1 MAKSELVYE
10 FLGSRN
16 LFTTPID
23 ITGLQGDKYDYELVT
38 FFEDEGG
45 NSELQGTFNNDT
57 ATNYRKYNLQGDGS
71 SPSASTAETRT
82 AVEWGMNCYSFP
94 TLGIFNITGDSS
106 GERVINGLSSQSS
119 SSGDTR
125 VSQKSMYWKDTLN
138 EITSIQLKKNV
149 SITSNC
155 HIMLYRVPKAASQ
168 GNWEK
173 VDELTWAAESAEKSF
188 TGLDGNRDKK
198 YKVVW
203 SGDDEPRISINAD
216 QSVNYTVQ
224 ELRNENGTIKSAPRS
239 QSWLALDGIDASIII
254 NAVSGQKRLCIGS
267 ASKGSGGAVDQGERA
282 TWWGN
287 TLNTLNTIELN
298 IDNRTLVGTATLY
311 RMKGNGETDGS
322 LPWELIEEVDVS
334 GDFSSGHVFS
344 NLTGNSEKLFRV
356 EFVGEPITASLLC
369 RFNSDSGSN
378 YPLQWLAA
386 STSTPSAGSSTETY
400 IPLTQANVANVPVH
414 GNLIIYPKS
423 GQQRPALI
431 ETVSREN
438 LMYKFAGWW
447 TNTID
452 EINSILIYSSNTD
465 VVTGKLKLWRL
476 NK

>member
-10 FLGSRN
+10 FLGSQN
-16 LFTTPID
+16 LNTTPID
-23 ITGLQGDKYDYELVT
+23 ITGLQGNTYDYKLVMFGDAVNNANEIRLT
-38 FFEDEGG
+38 
-45 NSELQGTFNNDT
+45 SNNDT
-57 ATNYRKYNLQGDGS
+57 TSNYRWYRMAARAALAFANVDDSISHVYLGNCKNKPTLLVCDITGELGDERLIKS
-71 SPSASTAETRT
+71 FAALADSASATELAK
-82 AVEWGMNCYSFP
+82 V
-94 TLGIFNITGDSS
+94 S
-106 GERVINGLSSQSS
+106 G
-119 SSGDTR
+119 
-125 VSQKSMYWKDTLN
+125 YWKDT
-138 EITSIQLKKNV
+138 ITEVQSLQLF
-149 SITSNC
+149 TSNSVSNNY
-155 HIMLYRVPKAASQ
+155 HIMLYRVPKAANQ

-173 VDELTWAAESAEKSF
+173 VDELTWAAETAEKSF

-334 GDFSSGHVFS
+334 GDFSSGHTFS

-356 EFVGEPITASLLC
+356 EFLGTTLANLQCRMNGDVAANQHITQRLRGESSSTSALQTITSSLLV
-369 RFNSDSGSN
+369 SQTGSTG
-378 YPLQWLAA
+378 A
-386 STSTPSAGSSTETY
+386 TFDM
-400 IPLTQANVANVPVH
+400 V
-414 GNLIIYPKS
+414 IYPKTGS
-423 GQQRPALI
+423 QRPALSGYSSGENNI
-431 ETVSREN
+431 SRNAHWYVNTV
-438 LMYKFAGWW
+438 
-447 TNTID
+447 D
-452 EINSILIYSSNTD
+452 EITSILIDASSTAT
-465 VVTGKLKLWRL
+465 VTGKLKLWRL
-476 NK
+476 K